1 MHTKFYRVARG
12 LKKDEKIAPQARV
25 IIETIK
31 NFGEAVDRTAVV
43 SALESNKLLNTKQ
56 DVSKV
61 FTFFRP
67 QLVASGILKET
78 TAAPKKSAPASGKPP
93 RKRAKK
99 STKTAE

>member
-78 TAAPKKSAPASGKPP
+78 TAAKEVGPGVRKAPPQAG
-93 RKRAKK
+93 
-99 STKTAE
+99 EEVYQDG